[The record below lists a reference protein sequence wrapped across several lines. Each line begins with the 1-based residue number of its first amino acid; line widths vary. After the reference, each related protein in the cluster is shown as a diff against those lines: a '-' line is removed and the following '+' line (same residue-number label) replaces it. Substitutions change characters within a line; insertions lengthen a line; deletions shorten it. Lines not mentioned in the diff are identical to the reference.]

1 MDIAKAPVPFAPVLV
16 DQVIPDDLTL
26 FEVFHPKKGTRA
38 LIDSR
43 MWAEYEK
50 AGFRRKKA

>member
-16 DQVIPDDLTL
+16 DQVIPDYLTL